1 MDNVVIKASER
12 MKELYEQTLADYGH
26 ADIALKGASVM
37 LAEIAGEMPNE
48 IAECTVPEF
57 NNIYAHDVWMF
68 GRLQTMLRTGWEHTY
83 PKTMIDFIVEVC
95 QNVTETSDVELEEG
109 NS

>member
-68 GRLQTMLRTGWEHTY
+68 GRLQTMF
-83 PKTMIDFIVEVC
+83 DFIVEVC